1 MTRLKILGA
10 IAVISTAIAT
20 PVFAQE
26 AIEPGRGLES
36 RSVTNDRG
44 AYNQPDM
51 SLYGRPLSNEERRNL
66 EDFGMSGRDPSRVG
80 GEDPYLH
87 PGG

>member
-1 MTRLKILGA
+1 MTKFKILGA
-10 IAVISTAIAT
+10 IAIISTAIAT

-26 AIEPGRGLES
+26 AIGPAHGLES
-36 RSVTNDRG
+36 RSVTHDRG
-44 AYNQPDM
+44 AYNQPDT
-51 SLYGRPLSNEERRNL
+51 SLYSRPLSNEERRNL